1 VKEDIVGVSIHK
13 KGKSI
18 VFEEHVEIIDI
29 TTPQEERNPTFK
41 RLKRQLKEA
50 RDEVDELKKEE
61 LVSERKIKGLM
72 DMYHETID
80 KERFIAKR
88 FLPLHRQLKNLYK
101 QNRAHHAQIRELNTE
116 LQPFKE
122 DLDERNID
130 MLGKDATRRR
140 SRVRK

>member
-1 VKEDIVGVSIHK
+1 VKEDIVGVSIQK

-61 LVSERKIKGLM
+61 LVLERKIKGLM
-72 DMYHETID
+72 DMYHETIEN
-80 KERFIAKR
+80 KY
-88 FLPLHRQLKNLYK
+88 L
-101 QNRAHHAQIRELNTE
+101 
-116 LQPFKE
+116 
-122 DLDERNID
+122 
-130 MLGKDATRRR
+130 
-140 SRVRK
+140 